1 MNADAKVAVWLAL
14 LAGCT
19 HPPPVTKPVA
29 RTTATA
35 APPVPAD
42 APPVQLVPLEA
53 HRTSIGHGWS
63 LYLPEGFA
71 LRNGRY
77 DLVVHFHGEGRFQER
92 NVDQAGLVAA
102 VVSVNM
108 GGLGT
113 EPYAKAFRSPD
124 GFPRLLAAADA
135 AIAEKVGG
143 PAPKLGRLAL
153 SAWSAGYSSVAAVLG
168 DAATADRVD
177 AILLA
182 DGLFTAFSDR
192 KKRTVNDAGLDRI
205 VRFAERAKR
214 DEKLFVLTHG
224 AIPTGPYP
232 SVQECTARLLE
243 RVSVPKSPATG
254 TGPLGMR
261 RTYTADTGSL
271 HVAGF
276 DGMTAGDHVKE
287 LHAMGESAYPY
298 LKTRW
303 SK

>member
-19 HPPPVTKPVA
+19 HPPPVAKPVA

-35 APPVPAD
+35 PVPVVG
-42 APPVQLVPLEA
+42 PPVQPVPLEA
-53 HRTSIGHGWS
+53 HRESVGHGWS

-71 LRNGRY
+71 PKDGHY

-92 NVDQAGLVAA
+92 NVVQAGLAAA

-124 GFPRLLAAADA
+124 VFPRLLAAADA
-135 AIAEKVGG
+135 AIARKVGS

-168 DAATADRVD
+168 DTTSADRID

-205 VRFAERAKR
+205 VRFAERAKH

-232 SVQECTARLLE
+232 SVQECTTRLLE
-243 RVSVPKSPATG
+243 RVAVPKAPATG
-254 TGPLGMR
+254 AGPLGMK
-261 RTYTADTGSL
+261 RTYVADAGSF

-298 LKTRW
+298 LEKRW
-303 SK
+303 NE